1 MFDIAPSEFL
11 LVAFVALVVIGPK
24 DLPKAMRVVGYWV
37 GKARGVARQFRSG
50 FDSMVR
56 EAELEEMEKRW
67 ASENERIMREHPQTG
82 GDAAAN
88 AAQVVHSPETDEHRR
103 DYRSTD
109 HAQDDSDRADDGD
122 RADKDHTDEP
132 VMVEK
137 PVVAPAPAGASS
149 SGASSDAPAV
159 PAEYD
164 SKSTPDRGPDLFDTP
179 ASTTRHPVDKTGK
192 SDIASS

>member
-67 ASENERIMREHPQTG
+67 ASENERIMREHPQTSNDG
-82 GDAAAN
+82 TADT
-88 AAQVVHSPETDEHRR
+88 AQVVHSPETEEHRR
-103 DYRSTD
+103 DYRSV
-109 HAQDDSDRADDGD
+109 
-122 RADKDHTDEP
+122 DHTDEP

-137 PVVAPAPAGASS
+137 PVVAAAPANPAS
-149 SGASSDAPAV
+149 APADHDARPV
-159 PAEYD
+159 TDHGLDVSETAA
-164 SKSTPDRGPDLFDTP
+164 SAVTHPD
-179 ASTTRHPVDKTGK
+179 DKTGK

>member
-82 GDAAAN
+82 TDSTADTT
-88 AAQVVHSPETDEHRR
+88 QVVHSPETEEHRR
-103 DYRSTD
+103 DYRSV
-109 HAQDDSDRADDGD
+109 
-122 RADKDHTDEP
+122 DHTDEP

-137 PVVAPAPAGASS
+137 PVVAAASEH
-149 SGASSDAPAV
+149 ASPV
-159 PAEYD
+159 PAEQEY
-164 SKSTPDRGPDLFDTP
+164 KPLADRGPDLFDGPLDTP
-179 ASTTRHPVDKTGK
+179 AATAPHPDDKTGK
-192 SDIASS
+192 SDVASS

>member
-82 GDAAAN
+82 SDGATDT
-88 AAQVVHSPETDEHRR
+88 AQVVHSPETDEYRR
-103 DYRSTD
+103 DYRSAD
-109 HAQDDSDRADDGD
+109 HADGND
-122 RADKDHTDEP
+122 AGGNDAGGDHAAGDHTDEP

-137 PVVAPAPAGASS
+137 PVVAAAPPTVSSTPAPADPEQPPIGH
-149 SGASSDAPAV
+149 SGSDL
-159 PAEYD
+159 
-164 SKSTPDRGPDLFDTP
+164 SHTPPDTP
-179 ASTTRHPVDKTGK
+179 ASTAPAREDKTGK
-192 SDIASS
+192 SDVAPS

>member
-82 GDAAAN
+82 ADATTDT
-88 AAQVVHSPETDEHRR
+88 AQVVHSPETEEHRR

-109 HAQDDSDRADDGD
+109 QAD
-122 RADKDHTDEP
+122 DHTDQP

-137 PVVAPAPAGASS
+137 PVVAAAPAPSPS
-149 SGASSDAPAV
+149 PSAP
-159 PAEYD
+159 
-164 SKSTPDRGPDLFDTP
+164 SKQQDTPVDDRSPDLFGAPLDTP
-179 ASTTRHPVDKTGK
+179 TSATPHPVDKTGK